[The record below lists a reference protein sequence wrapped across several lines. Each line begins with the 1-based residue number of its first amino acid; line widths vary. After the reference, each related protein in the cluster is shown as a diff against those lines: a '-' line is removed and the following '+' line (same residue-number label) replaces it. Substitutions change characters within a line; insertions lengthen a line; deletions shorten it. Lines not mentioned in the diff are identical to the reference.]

1 MIKNLLAHVGDAGD
15 MDLIPGLERCPG
27 GEKTTHSSMLAWKL
41 LWTESDGLQSIE
53 LQRVRHHWVTEHAYI
68 SIVNSFLFQEKQF
81 LKCINKVTYLLRQC
95 LLMIP
100 YLKMWFC
107 KYRLPI
113 TYSGIANVC
122 EYSKTDR
129 RHQTTQCQSIL
140 NSCRINK
147 IKTMLCISCLIAENQ
162 R

>member
-1 MIKNLLAHVGDAGD
+1 MIKNLPANVGDAGD
-15 MDLIPGLERCPG
+15 ISLIPGLGRCPAE
-27 GEKTTHSSMLAWKL
+27 EKRTHSSTLAWKI
-41 LWTESDGLQSIE
+41 LWTQSDGLQSEE

-81 LKCINKVTYLLRQC
+81 LNCIYKVTHLLRQC
-95 LLMIP
+95 LLMIS

-129 RHQTTQCQSIL
+129 RHQST
-140 NSCRINK
+140 
-147 IKTMLCISCLIAENQ
+147 
-162 R
+162 